1 MRRWRSPEELAEIGL
16 LQSRVL
22 MVNEAHDHLRRCIRT
37 RRVGTRMIEP
47 AHAAGAR
54 HLAMEALTPDFAA
67 AANRDRCLG
76 AGDGYLAQ
84 SDLRE
89 LMTAALGL
97 GWSLI
102 AYDPDA
108 PVGNPHLL
116 PTGNQR
122 QAGQA
127 HNLAAAFG
135 RLPGGSKLMVWCGW
149 SHHFKRSLRLTDG
162 EIQLMGSRF
171 RHAAGVTPFCIDQC
185 LTVRL
190 NAAHGHEPALVKRHR
205 RALERV
211 GGTAG
216 FLVGFSGG
224 RLPRMPW
231 AGRGVDAVI
240 LSLHNEMQ

>member
-1 MRRWRSPEELAEIGL
+1 
-16 LQSRVL
+16 
-22 MVNEAHDHLRRCIRT
+22 MVNEAHDRLRRCIRT

-54 HLAMEALTPDFAA
+54 HLAMEALTPHFAA

-76 AGDGYLAQ
+76 TGDGYLAQ

-102 AYDPDA
+102 AYEVDA
-108 PVGNPHLL
+108 PAGDPHLL
-116 PTGNQR
+116 PTRNQR

-127 HNLAAAFG
+127 HNLATA
-135 RLPGGSKLMVWCGW
+135 LGSLTGDCKLMVWCGW
-149 SHHFKRSLRLTDG
+149 SHHFKRSLRLPDG
-162 EIQLMGSRF
+162 EVELMGSRS
-171 RHAAGVTPFCIDQC
+171 RREAGVTPFCIDQC

-190 NAAHGHEPALVKRHR
+190 NVDNGHEPALVKRHR
-205 RALERV
+205 RTLGRL

-216 FLVGFSGG
+216 FLVGGGGG
-224 RLPRMPW
+224 RLARMHR